1 MWLLTRAPSHL
12 ISCGCQ
18 NVNDWRKGNN
28 TPNYKT
34 RRKEDPENYRPMSF
48 ISVPGKTTKQNLLE
62 EMIWDSQDGFTKGR
76 SGLTNLAAFY
86 DGVMAS
92 VDKGQPMPSTWT
104 CANSLTWS
112 QDCILISKLER
123 DYLKAGLFGG

>member
-1 MWLLTRAPSHL
+1 L

-48 ISVPGKTTKQNLLE
+48 TSVLGNIMKDPTGKHVKAYE
-62 EMIWDSQDGFTKGR
+62 
-76 SGLTNLAAFY
+76 
-86 DGVMAS
+86 
-92 VDKGQPMPSTWT
+92 GQPSD
-104 CANSLTWS
+104 L
-112 QDCILISKLER
+112 
-123 DYLKAGLFGG
+123 